1 MTYSLNCYLDLGNEL
16 VIWTMNYPIYLDYA
30 ATTPVDAKVLEKML
44 PYFSQHFGNAA
55 SRHHAFGWQAEEAAD
70 EAKGNIS
77 KVLGCNTKEI
87 VFTSGAT
94 ESINLA
100 LKGVFENQ
108 NGHLITVKTEHKA
121 TLDSAVYLQK
131 RGIEITYLGVDKNG
145 KIHLNELEES
155 IKDNTKLISIMHVN
169 NETGIVMPVDEIIE
183 MAHRKGIFVHID
195 ATQSIGKL
203 ELPQN
208 PDLLS
213 FSGHKIYGP
222 KGVGCLIAK
231 KEVQLSAQ
239 IHGGKHQRNRRS
251 GTLNV
256 PGIVGISEA
265 LSLMSEVDVLAME
278 VLRNTFEDTLRK
290 ELSFISI
297 NANESSRV
305 GNISNICFHGIEG
318 EELLM
323 KLTKMAVS
331 NGSACNSAS
340 TEASYVLRAMGLS
353 EQDAYSS
360 LRFSLGKDTSNAD
373 MENAAD
379 YVIETVKKLC

>member
-1 MTYSLNCYLDLGNEL
+1 
-16 VIWTMNYPIYLDYA
+16 MNYPIYLDYA

-44 PYFSQHFGNAA
+44 PYFSEHFGNSA
-55 SRHHAFGWQAEEAAD
+55 SRHHAFGWQAKEAAD

-121 TLDSAVYLQK
+121 TLDTAEYLQK
-131 RGIEITYLGVDKNG
+131 KGTEVTFLGVDKNG
-145 KIHLNELEES
+145 NIDLNELEES
-155 IKDNTKLISIMHVN
+155 IIDNTMLISIMHVN
-169 NETGIVMPVDEIIE
+169 NETGLVMPIEEIIE
-183 MAHRKGIFVHID
+183 MAHRKGILVHID

-239 IHGGKHQRNRRS
+239 IHGGKQQRNRRS

-265 LSLMSEVDVLAME
+265 LRLMSEVDVLAME
-278 VLRNTFEDTLRK
+278 VLRNTFEETLTK
-290 ELSFISI
+290 ELSFLSI
-297 NANESSRV
+297 NAKEGKRV
-305 GNISNICFHGIEG
+305 GNISNVCFQGLDG

-323 KLTKMAVS
+323 KLTKIAVS